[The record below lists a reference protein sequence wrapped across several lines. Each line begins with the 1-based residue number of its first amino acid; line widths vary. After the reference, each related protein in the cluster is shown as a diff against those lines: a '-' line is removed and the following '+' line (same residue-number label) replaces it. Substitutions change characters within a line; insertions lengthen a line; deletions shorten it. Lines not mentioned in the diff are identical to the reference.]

1 MNKYSQL
8 IEWIKQYTPIY
19 NDWVFFN
26 VILTEAGTV
35 GVTSVVNER
44 ELDTFING
52 TRRVEFLFSIV
63 LVEEYDKGTSTHN
76 LNAIKEFENIAAWIE
91 EKNEN
96 RDYPDF
102 GDDVEIENVKS
113 LEIVPNVVI
122 DPQAMKAKYQG
133 QFKITYIE
141 RR

>member
-8 IEWIKQYTPIY
+8 IEWIKTYIPIY

-26 VILTEAGTV
+26 VILTEAGSI